1 MTGKIQLIIEEK
13 EIEHAKMHK
22 KSAKKSVKLAE
33 MTNMYC
39 IFAKD
44 GI

>member
-13 EIEHAKMHK
+13 EIEHAKNAQK
-22 KSAKKSVKLAE
+22 ISEKSVKLAE